1 MGSPRRSSGSCLG
14 PSRNDKPP
22 DTGAAHQEP
31 PLPAVWEASSLGK
44 TLSLDLRNHPPSPK
58 SLSPKVHVYIVAG
71 KHSDWPSLSHVPI
84 PEPITVAVAGS
95 HGHRI
100 MLLVAPSEAGGVRK
114 A

>member
-71 KHSDWPSLSHVPI
+71 KHSDWPSLSHVLTP
-84 PEPITVAVAGS
+84 VVK
-95 HGHRI
+95 
-100 MLLVAPSEAGGVRK
+100 GVGNHDGWLHWIQMDGWMWGVG